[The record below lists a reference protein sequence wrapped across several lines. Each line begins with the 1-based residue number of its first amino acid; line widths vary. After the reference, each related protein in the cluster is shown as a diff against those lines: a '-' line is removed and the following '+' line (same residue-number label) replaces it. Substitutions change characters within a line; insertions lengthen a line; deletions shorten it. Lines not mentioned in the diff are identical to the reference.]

1 MAAAEASI
9 EELELSAPPC
19 LHTIS
24 AFLAM
29 EPPDVI
35 ISFARDCGRGLI
47 SERVQHF
54 IWIHCIN
61 RTDVK
66 PYPPYLR
73 SFLKKLIFEIE
84 SSGEVVIDELYEK
97 YVYQT
102 SVKGSVSMKENER
115 LSKKISF
122 LFPRD
127 CSKLP
132 SCPKSRKL
140 EVLLHCS
147 VNLLEGDT
155 GCSIWPSSLFLSEF
169 ILSFPEIFTHKSCF
183 EVGSGV
189 GLVGICLAHV
199 KASKVILSD
208 GDLST
213 LANMKLNLESNKI
226 TARNHSLGHTVDPN
240 TVQCLHLPWES
251 AAESGLQ
258 QINPD
263 IVLGADV
270 IYDPLCLPHLIRVLV
285 ILLSQEGLQP
295 DDSSNDGS
303 LGKSTRN
310 NEQNDANLQNGLPR
324 LPVAYI
330 ASVVRNID
338 TFNCFLTLADEANLS
353 VLDITERAKPFDL
366 LPYAKSYQ
374 QSSIR
379 MLCVSY
385 LSK

>member
-9 EELELSAPPC
+9 EELELSDPPC

-24 AFLAM
+24 AFLSM
-29 EPPDVI
+29 EPPDVV
-35 ISFARDCGRGLI
+35 ISFARDCGKGLI
-47 SERVQHF
+47 TERLQHF

-102 SVKGSVSMKENER
+102 SMKGSVSVKENER
-115 LSKKISF
+115 LSKRISF

-127 CSKLP
+127 CSNLP

-155 GCSIWPSSLFLSEF
+155 GCSIWPSCLFLSEF
-169 ILSFPEIFTHKSCF
+169 ILSFPEIFANKSCF

-208 GDLST
+208 GDLLT

-226 TARNHSLGHTVDPN
+226 TARNHLLDHTIDSN

-251 AAESGLQ
+251 AAENGLQ

-263 IVLGADV
+263 IVIVWVQMLFMIHCVCHTLFESWPFFLTKIAVMMDLWVNQHEIMSRMMQICRMDSQGCLLLILLLWFV
-270 IYDPLCLPHLIRVLV
+270 ISTHLIVF
-285 ILLSQEGLQP
+285 
-295 DDSSNDGS
+295 
-303 LGKSTRN
+303 
-310 NEQNDANLQNGLPR
+310 LP
-324 LPVAYI
+324 
-330 ASVVRNID
+330 
-338 TFNCFLTLADEANLS
+338 
-353 VLDITERAKPFDL
+353 
-366 LPYAKSYQ
+366 
-374 QSSIR
+374 
-379 MLCVSY
+379 
-385 LSK
+385 

>member
-9 EELELSAPPC
+9 EELELSDPPC

-24 AFLAM
+24 AFLSM
-29 EPPDVI
+29 EPPDVV
-35 ISFARDCGRGLI
+35 ISFARDCGKGLI
-47 SERVQHF
+47 TERLQHF

-102 SVKGSVSMKENER
+102 SMKGSVSVKENER
-115 LSKKISF
+115 LSKRISF

-127 CSKLP
+127 CSNLP

-155 GCSIWPSSLFLSEF
+155 GCSIWPSCLFLSEF
-169 ILSFPEIFTHKSCF
+169 ILSFPEIFANKSCF

-208 GDLST
+208 GDLLT

-226 TARNHSLGHTVDPN
+226 TARNHLLDHTIDSN

-251 AAESGLQ
+251 AAENGLQ

-270 IYDPLCLPHLIRVLV
+270 IYDPLCLPHLIRVLA
-285 ILLSQEGLQP
+285 ILLNQ
-295 DDSSNDGS
+295 DSSNDGS

-310 NEQNDANLQNGLPR
+310 NEQNDANLQDGLPR